1 MELKKVDKNL
11 FDIFVGQGWTN
22 WSRVKVHKDTVE
34 LVAGLPLSKTV
45 FNTLK
50 ERLCKYVR

>member
-11 FDIFVGQGWTN
+11 FDLFQGNGWLN
-22 WSRVKVHKDTVE
+22 WSRIKVNKDGVE
-34 LVAGLPLSKTV
+34 VVAGLPISK
-45 FNTLK
+45 NTNNILK

>member
-11 FDIFVGQGWTN
+11 FDVFLGTGWNN
-22 WSRVKVHKDTVE
+22 WSRVKVNKDDIEVI
-34 LVAGLPLSKTV
+34 AGLPLSKGV
-45 FNTLK
+45 YNSLK

>member
-11 FDIFVGQGWTN
+11 FDVFVGQGWGN
-22 WSRVKVHKDTVE
+22 WSRVKVNKDNIE
-34 LVAGLPLSKTV
+34 LVAGLPLSK
-45 FNTLK
+45 NTINSLK